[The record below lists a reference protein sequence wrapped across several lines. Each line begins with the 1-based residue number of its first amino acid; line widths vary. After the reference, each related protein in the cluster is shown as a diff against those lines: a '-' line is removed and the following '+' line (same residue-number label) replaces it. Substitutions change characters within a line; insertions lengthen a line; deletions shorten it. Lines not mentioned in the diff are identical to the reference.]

1 MKTDERFD
9 YFCSQWEELSDSDK
23 VNLFN
28 EYCSYTG
35 CEETIYS
42 FDEEFFDTFFEGRA
56 MEAARATFFGEIQSW
71 FDSYIKFNG
80 YGNLESLSEYQ
91 AAELAGCYQRE
102 IYDWDRYE
110 DYIDMDEYDYPEEEE
125 EEEEEDDL

>member
-1 MKTDERFD
+1 MGRPLLTIKIGGIIKTDERFD

-56 MEAARATFFGEIQSW
+56 MEAARATFFW
-71 FDSYIKFNG
+71 RN
-80 YGNLESLSEYQ
+80 SE
-91 AAELAGCYQRE
+91 LV
-102 IYDWDRYE
+102 
-110 DYIDMDEYDYPEEEE
+110 
-125 EEEEEDDL
+125 

>member
-1 MKTDERFD
+1 MKSFLIPSLR
-9 YFCSQWEELSDSDK
+9 EELWK
-23 VNLFN
+23 RREQL
-28 EYCSYTG
+28 
-35 CEETIYS
+35 
-42 FDEEFFDTFFEGRA
+42 
-56 MEAARATFFGEIQSW
+56 FFGEIQSW